1 MTVDRRRVVVTGLGL
16 ITPVGTGVEQFWRS
30 LLAGQSGVG
39 PITAFDAST
48 YPTRIAAQVD
58 DFDPLQYMDRKDAK
72 RMDRFA
78 QMAVGA
84 AHLALTDAGL
94 DLATCD
100 PDQVGVTMGTGIGGI
115 HTLVDQIEVMST
127 RGPDRVSPFFI
138 PMMIANMAGGQ
149 LAIALGAR
157 GPNTTHVTACAASAN
172 AIGDAFRILQRG
184 EAEVMVT
191 GGAEACL
198 VPIALAGFC
207 SMKALSERNEE
218 PEKASCPFDARRDG
232 FVMGEGAGVLV
243 LEALSHAQKRGA
255 RIYAEVAGYG
265 MTGDAYH
272 ITAPPP
278 DGNGGARAMRRAL
291 ADAGLEPSRI
301 DYINAHGTATPPGDR
316 AETAAIKA
324 VFGEHAYRIPV
335 SSTKSM
341 TGHLL
346 GAAGGVEL
354 AACILAIR
362 DGMIPPTTNYQE
374 QDPECDLDYVPNQA
388 RAWPVQVALSNSFGF
403 GGQNATLI
411 VKRYAE

>member
-1 MTVDRRRVVVTGLGL
+1 MGL
-16 ITPVGTGVEQFWRS
+16 ITPVGTGVEAFWAS
-30 LLAGQSGVG
+30 LREGRSGVRA
-39 PITAFDAST
+39 ITRFDASPF
-48 YPTRIAAQVD
+48 PTRIAAQVD
-58 DFDPLQYMDRKDAK
+58 DFDPLRYMDRRDAR
-72 RMDRFA
+72 RMDRFV
-78 QMAVGA
+78 QMALA
-84 AHLALTDAGL
+84 AARMALEDANL
-94 DLATCD
+94 RLEDCD
-100 PDQVGVTMGTGIGGI
+100 RDQVGITMGTGIGGI
-115 HTLVDQIEVMST
+115 HTLVEQMGVMAEK
-127 RGPDRVSPFFI
+127 GPDRVSPFFI

-149 LAIALGAR
+149 LAIALAAR

-184 EAEVMVT
+184 EAQVMLT
-191 GGAEACL
+191 GGSEGCL

-207 SMKALSERNEE
+207 AMKALSERNDE
-218 PEKASCPFDARRDG
+218 PARASRPFDAQRDG

-243 LEALSHAQKRGA
+243 LEALPFALARGA
-255 RIYAEVAGYG
+255 RILAEVVGYG

-291 ADAGLEPSRI
+291 ADAGLEPTDV
-301 DYINAHGTATPPGDR
+301 DYINAHGTATPQGDA
-316 AETAAIKA
+316 AETAAIRA

-346 GAAGGVEL
+346 GAAGVVEL

-362 DGMIPPTTNYQE
+362 DGVVPPTINYE
-374 QDPECDLDYVPNQA
+374 YPDPECDLDYVPNRA
-388 RAWPVQVALSNSFGF
+388 RPHPVRVALSNSFGF

-411 VKRYAE
+411 VKRYEG

>member
-1 MTVDRRRVVVTGLGL
+1 MQRQRVVVTGMGL
-16 ITPVGTGVEQFWRS
+16 ITPVGTGVEAFWAS
-30 LLAGQSGVG
+30 LREGRSGVRA
-39 PITAFDAST
+39 ITRFDASPF
-48 YPTRIAAQVD
+48 PTRIAAQVD
-58 DFDPLQYMDRKDAK
+58 DFDPLRYMDRRDAR
-72 RMDRFA
+72 RMDRFV
-78 QMAVGA
+78 QMALA
-84 AHLALTDAGL
+84 AARMALEDANL
-94 DLATCD
+94 RLEDCD
-100 PDQVGVTMGTGIGGI
+100 RDQVGITMGTGIGGI
-115 HTLVDQIEVMST
+115 HTLVEQMGVMAEK
-127 RGPDRVSPFFI
+127 GPDRVSPFFI

-149 LAIALGAR
+149 LAIALAAR

-184 EAEVMVT
+184 EAQVMLT
-191 GGAEACL
+191 GGSEGCL

-207 SMKALSERNEE
+207 AMKALSERNDE
-218 PEKASCPFDARRDG
+218 PARASRPFDAQRDG

-243 LEALSHAQKRGA
+243 LEALPFALARGA
-255 RIYAEVAGYG
+255 RILAEVVGYG

-291 ADAGLEPSRI
+291 ADAGLEPADV
-301 DYINAHGTATPPGDR
+301 DYINAHGTATPQGDA
-316 AETAAIKA
+316 AETAAIRA

-346 GAAGGVEL
+346 GAAGVVEL

-362 DGMIPPTTNYQE
+362 DGVVPPTINYE
-374 QDPECDLDYVPNQA
+374 YPDPECDLDYVPNRA
-388 RAWPVQVALSNSFGF
+388 RPHPVRVALSNSFGF

-411 VKRYAE
+411 VKRYEG